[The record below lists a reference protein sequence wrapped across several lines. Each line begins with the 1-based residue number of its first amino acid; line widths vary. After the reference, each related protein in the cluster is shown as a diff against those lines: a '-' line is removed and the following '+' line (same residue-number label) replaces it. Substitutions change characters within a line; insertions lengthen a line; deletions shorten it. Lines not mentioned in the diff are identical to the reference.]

1 MGVNSMLLKYPRWL
15 TALLLVAFLIC
26 GNCVPAAYAVGPDA
40 EPEVMDAEIVEE
52 TEPAIEEVTEEEEPV
67 IDEIPDDLYQSYV
80 LGCLTFFVVVIVFY
94 FSYKFIVMFF

>member
-1 MGVNSMLLKYPRWL
+1 MICINHLQRFSV
-15 TALLLVAFLIC
+15 LLLVIFLIC
-26 GNCVPAAYAVGPDA
+26 VSCAPAAYAVGPDV

-52 TEPAIEEVTEEEEPV
+52 TEPAIEEVTEETEPV

-94 FSYKFIVMFF
+94 FSYKFIAMFF